1 MAEAEETS
9 PAAFPF
15 QSPVSPGRDG
25 ENSIQNSSHPHNRG
39 EAEAEAEA
47 EEEEEEESRATPPT
61 LIPLLPTQSKPK
73 QKKIEIRR
81 GPIEDD
87 QQLGWIPS
95 PSSTKEK
102 KKRNP
107 PENKMKSTA
116 IN

>member
-47 EEEEEEESRATPPT
+47 EEEEERRATPPT

-87 QQLGWIPS
+87 QQLGW
-95 PSSTKEK
+95 K
-102 KKRNP
+102 KKPTRKQNEIDRNQLRLIGAG
-107 PENKMKSTA
+107 NTRRSH
-116 IN
+116 